1 MLDYGHLVLATGAR
15 NRLLDI
21 PNANL
26 ADVRYLR
33 ILDESEAL
41 RQRIASARHVV
52 VIGAGFIGL
61 EFAATAR
68 AKGLEVDVVE
78 LGTRV
83 MARAVTAEISD
94 YFQERH
100 TAAGIRIHLGVQA
113 TSIESDGTN
122 VTGVSLSDGR
132 HMPADLVVV
141 GVGVLPN
148 VELAAEA
155 GLPVA
160 AGIIVDEQLLT
171 SDPNISAI
179 GDCALFASPR
189 FGGSLRLESVQNATD
204 HARCVAARLT
214 GDAKPYD
221 GQPWFWSDQGDDKLQ
236 IAGLTTGYDRVV
248 VRGDRAQ
255 RVVLGLL
262 LQGRPAGRHRVRQSR
277 RGPRVRTQDSWP
289 EQVDHAGTGG
299 RSQFR
304 SEGCAGLRRL
314 FGECRMQRA
323 RSGTLADA
331 IRSYRAT
338 VLHPGVRRDDE
349 GPPQLPPPSAS
360 MARRPSAA
368 RRSTPRHWRKQA
380 RRESVVPPASC
391 AATAPTKQ
399 SPAPVVSTALTVR
412 PAMISGLPSIERKH
426 AALAQRHAD
435 DFVLAGLQRSRC
447 LDEAGIIV
455 AVAKFGLRQQAE
467 LGFIEDQDI
476 DEIEQLARRI
486 RSPAPD

>member
-1 MLDYGHLVLATGAR
+1 MTQGTVLIVGAGHAGFQVAASLRQHGYGDRICLINDEAHLPYQRPPLSKAYLKGEGRPDSLMFRPDKFYRDQNIELIADRAVSIDRGARRLLLASGTSRDYGHLVLATGAR

-26 ADVRYLR
+26 ANVRYLR

-41 RQRIASARHVV
+41 RKQIASGQRVV

-68 AKGLEVDVVE
+68 IKGLEVDVAE
-78 LGTRV
+78 LASRV
-83 MARAVTAEISD
+83 MGRAVTAEISD

-113 TSIESDGTN
+113 TSIEADGTK

-132 HMPADLVVV
+132 HLPADLVVV

-148 VELAAEA
+148 VESAAEA

-160 AGIIVDEQLLT
+160 SGIIVDEQLLT

-214 GDAKPYD
+214 GDAKTYD
-221 GQPWFWSDQGDDKLQ
+221 GLPWFWSDQADDKLQ

-255 RVVLGLL
+255 RSFSAFCYKAGQLVGIESVNRAADHVFGRKILGMN
-262 LQGRPAGRHRVRQSR
+262 RSIE
-277 RGPRVRTQDSWP
+277 P
-289 EQVDHAGTGG
+289 EQA
-299 RSQFR
+299 
-304 SEGCAGLRRL
+304 
-314 FGECRMQRA
+314 
-323 RSGTLADA
+323 ADL
-331 IRSYRAT
+331 SFD
-338 VLHPGVRRDDE
+338 L
-349 GPPQLPPPSAS
+349 
-360 MARRPSAA
+360 
-368 RRSTPRHWRKQA
+368 K
-380 RRESVVPPASC
+380 
-391 AATAPTKQ
+391 
-399 SPAPVVSTALTVR
+399 
-412 PAMISGLPSIERKH
+412 
-426 AALAQRHAD
+426 AALA
-435 DFVLAGLQRSRC
+435 
-447 LDEAGIIV
+447 
-455 AVAKFGLRQQAE
+455 
-467 LGFIEDQDI
+467 
-476 DEIEQLARRI
+476 
-486 RSPAPD
+486 